1 MTVELGFPLTLNFAT
16 LKNLGETKTLHFQA
30 DERLYPLWVVTFS

>member
-16 LKNLGETKTLHFQA
+16 LYLGKTKTLHFSV
-30 DERLYPLWVVTFS
+30 DEELYPLWVVTFL